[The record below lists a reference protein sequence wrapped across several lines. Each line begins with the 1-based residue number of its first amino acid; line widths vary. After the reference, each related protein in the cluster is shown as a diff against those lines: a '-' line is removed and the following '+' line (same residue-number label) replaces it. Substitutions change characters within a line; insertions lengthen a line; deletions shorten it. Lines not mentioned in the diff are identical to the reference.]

1 MDAIASPASD
11 STRLAVLQ
19 RAAQLKLGGC
29 LLRLQQYEQLLKAMV
44 ANTDLAGEPAQ
55 LQALRDA
62 RVASVHKTTLGG
74 LVSLFTGDYLC
85 AEDESA
91 PAQET
96 NDKPPGD
103 RLWFSFQQRM
113 EMSAERLEAITTE
126 LKELVDLRNE
136 LVHHLLERFDLG
148 QRDRCEAA
156 VAYLDASRATI
167 DRHYQTL
174 RAWAEQMDNVR
185 ALAASFMQS
194 DTFNDFL
201 IDGIAPDGQVHWPI
215 SGIVSSLRDAEQAL
229 APSGSQ
235 ARWTE
240 LTAAIAWIAKQHP
253 DQTPTRY
260 GCSSWRQVLHESR
273 EFEVMKKKPAPAPTA
288 GAGTTTT
295 TTTGTV
301 VCYRSRRED
310 QR

>member
-1 MDAIASPASD
+1 MDAATSPAPN
-11 STRLAVLQ
+11 STLLAELQ
-19 RAAQLKLGGC
+19 RAVQLKLGGC
-29 LLRLQQYEQLLKAMV
+29 LLRLQQYERLLKAMV
-44 ANTDLAGEPAQ
+44 ANADLAGEPAQ

-62 RVASVHKTTLGG
+62 RVAGVHKTTLGG
-74 LVSLFTGDYLC
+74 LVTLFTGCYLR

-96 NDKPPGD
+96 DDKSPGD
-103 RLWFSFQQRM
+103 KLWFSFQQRM
-113 EMSAERLEAITTE
+113 AMSAERLEAITAE
-126 LKELVDLRNE
+126 LKELVELRNE

-148 QRDRCEAA
+148 QLDRCEAA

-185 ALAASFMQS
+185 ALAASFMNS
-194 DTFNDFL
+194 DAFKDMF
-201 IDGIAPDGQVHWPI
+201 IDGIAPDGQVNWPA
-215 SGIVSSLRDAEQAL
+215 SGIVSSLREAELAL
-229 APSGSQ
+229 APSGGQ
-235 ARWTE
+235 AHWTE
-240 LTAAIAWIAKQHP
+240 LNAAIAWIARQHP
-253 DQTPTRY
+253 DQTPKRY

-273 EFEVMKKKPAPAPTA
+273 EFEVMKKTPAQAPTA
-288 GAGTTTT
+288 GAGPT

-301 VCYRSRRED
+301 VCYRSRREE

>member
-1 MDAIASPASD
+1 MDAAASPAPD
-11 STRLAVLQ
+11 STRLAELQ
-19 RAAQLKLGGC
+19 RAAQHKLGGC
-29 LLRLQQYEQLLKAMV
+29 IWRLQQYERLLKAMV
-44 ANTDLAGEPAQ
+44 ANTDLAGELAQ

-62 RVASVHKTTLGG
+62 RVASVNKTTLGG
-74 LVSLFTGDYLC
+74 LVTLFTGGYLR

-91 PAQET
+91 PAQGT
-96 NDKPPGD
+96 DDTSPGD

-113 EMSAERLEAITTE
+113 AMSAERHEAITAE

-148 QRDRCEAA
+148 LLDRCEAA
-156 VAYLDASRATI
+156 VAYLDDSRATI

-174 RAWAEQMDNVR
+174 RTWAEQMDNVR

-194 DTFNDFL
+194 DTFKDLL
-201 IDGIAPDGQVHWPI
+201 IDGIAPDGQVHWPM
-215 SGIVSSLRDAEQAL
+215 SGIVSSLREAEQAL
-229 APSGSQ
+229 APSGGQ
-235 ARWTE
+235 AHWTE
-240 LTAAIAWIAKQHP
+240 LNAAIAWITEQHP
-253 DQTPTRY
+253 DQIPKRY

-273 EFEVMKKKPAPAPTA
+273 EFEVMKKTPAPAPTA
-288 GAGTTTT
+288 GTI

-310 QR
+310 QT

>member
-1 MDAIASPASD
+1 MDAAASPAPESI
-11 STRLAVLQ
+11 RQAELQ
-19 RAAQLKLGGC
+19 RAVQHKLGGC
-29 LLRLQQYEQLLKAMV
+29 LLRLQQYERLLKAMV
-44 ANTDLAGEPAQ
+44 VNTDLAGEPAQ

-62 RVASVHKTTLGG
+62 RLASVHKTTLGG
-74 LVSLFTGDYLC
+74 LVSLFTGGYLR

-96 NDKPPGD
+96 DDKSHGE

-113 EMSAERLEAITTE
+113 AMSAERHEAITAE
-126 LKELVDLRNE
+126 LKELVELRNE

-148 QRDRCEAA
+148 QLDRCEAA
-156 VAYLDASRATI
+156 VVHLDASRATI

-174 RAWAEQMDNVR
+174 RTWAEHMDNAR

-194 DTFNDFL
+194 DAFNDFV
-201 IDGIAPDGQVHWPI
+201 INGIAPDGQVNWPM
-215 SGIVSSLRDAEQAL
+215 SGIVSSLREAEQAL
-229 APSGSQ
+229 APKGGQ
-235 ARWTE
+235 AHWIE
-240 LTAAIAWIAKQHP
+240 LNAAIAWIAKHHP
-253 DQTPTRY
+253 DQTPKRY
-260 GCSSWRQVLHESR
+260 GCGSWRQVLHESH

-295 TTTGTV
+295 TGTV

>member
-1 MDAIASPASD
+1 MDTAASPAPD
-11 STRLAVLQ
+11 STRLAELQ
-19 RAAQLKLGGC
+19 RTAQHKLGGC
-29 LLRLQQYEQLLKAMV
+29 LLHLQQYERLLKAMV

-55 LQALRDA
+55 LEALRDA

-74 LVSLFTGDYLC
+74 LVSLFTGGYLC

-96 NDKPPGD
+96 DDDKAPSD
-103 RLWFSFQQRM
+103 RFWFSFQQRM
-113 EMSAERLEAITTE
+113 EISAERLEAITAE

-148 QRDRCEAA
+148 QLHRCEAA

-174 RAWAEQMDNVR
+174 RTWAEHMDSAR
-185 ALAASFMQS
+185 ALAASFMNS
-194 DTFNDFL
+194 DAFTDLL
-201 IDGIAPDGQVHWPI
+201 INGIAPDGQVHWPL
-215 SGIVSSLRDAEQAL
+215 SGIVSSLRAAEQAL
-229 APSGSQ
+229 APSGDQSQ
-235 ARWTE
+235 WTE
-240 LTAAIAWIAKQHP
+240 LNAAITWIAKQHP
-253 DQTPTRY
+253 DQTPKRY

-273 EFEVMKKKPAPAPTA
+273 EFEVMKKKPAPAPSA
-288 GAGTTTT
+288 GAGTT

-301 VCYRSRRED
+301 VCYRSRREE

>member
-1 MDAIASPASD
+1 MDAAASPTNDRPS
-11 STRLAVLQ
+11 LAEVQ
-19 RAAQLKLGGC
+19 RAVQHKLGGC
-29 LLRLQQYEQLLKAMV
+29 IWRLQQYERLLKAML
-44 ANTDLAGEPAQ
+44 ANAELAGEPAQ

-74 LVSLFTGDYLC
+74 LVSLFTGGYLR

-91 PAQET
+91 PTRQT
-96 NDKPPGD
+96 DDKAPGD

-113 EMSAERLEAITTE
+113 EMSTERLEAIAAE

-136 LVHHLLERFDLG
+136 LVHHLMERFDLG
-148 QRDRCEAA
+148 QLDRCEAA
-156 VAYLDASRATI
+156 LTYLDAGRATI

-174 RAWAEQMDNVR
+174 RSWAEHMDNAR
-185 ALAASFMQS
+185 AMAVSFMNS
-194 DTFNDFL
+194 DAFKDLL
-201 IDGIAPDGQVHWPI
+201 IDGIAPDGQVNWLA
-215 SGIVSSLRDAEQAL
+215 SGIVSSQREAEQVL
-229 APSGSQ
+229 ASKGGP

-240 LTAAIAWIAKQHP
+240 LNAAIAWIAKQHP
-253 DQTPTRY
+253 DETPKRN

-273 EFEVMKKKPAPAPTA
+273 EFEVMKKKPEPTPNT
-288 GAGTTTT
+288 GAGTT

-310 QR
+310 QT